1 MSGIVSLPIAPTAN
15 LDTLPKLPNR
25 DTSPPSK
32 LPNLPNLPPTPGTF
46 LPNPPNPVLKLPTAS
61 LTHSYDL

>member
-15 LDTLPKLPNR
+15 LPKLPNR

-46 LPNPPNPVLKLPTAS
+46 LPSPSNPVLKLPTAS